1 MDSTLE
7 KKLQTRPAERRSDQ
21 GWTVVEIRS
30 VPAIDGRGVI
40 QTEANSTVSLLCVVD
55 APLAELVWLRNGA
68 TVKLQEANRFG
79 NSSVCVSPVTASDDG
94 AVFSCA
100 TRQDAAT
107 KNSVTLNVTYPPPLS
122 APEQV
127 TVEEE
132 TALALSCGVQANPPV
147 SSVKWS
153 INGSAVDLV
162 ESGFSVSSDGV
173 TSVLSTAVAQRSLHA
188 GTYQCLATSPIY
200 GTRTKSFQ
208 VTVADRST
216 FPLMPIIAGVVVICL
231 TAVLAVLSRWHKIA
245 QCCK

>member
-1 MDSTLE
+1 ML
-7 KKLQTRPAERRSDQ
+7 LV
-21 GWTVVEIRS
+21 TVVSWLMCSSVAASPVEIS
-30 VPAIDGRGVI
+30 SLPGIDGHGVI

-55 APLAELVWLRNGA
+55 APEAELVWLRNGA
-68 TVKLQEANRFG
+68 TVKLQEANKYG

-94 AVFSCA
+94 AVFSCH
-100 TRQDAAT
+100 TREDAAS
-107 KNSVTLNVTYPPPLS
+107 KSSVTLNVTYPPPLA

-132 TALALSCGVQANPPV
+132 TGLALSCGVQANPPV
-147 SSVKWS
+147 SSVKWT
-153 INGSAVDLV
+153 INGSVVDLV

-173 TSVLSTAVAQRSLHA
+173 TCVLSAAVAQRSLHA
-188 GTYQCLATSPIY
+188 GAYECVATSPVY

-208 VTVADRST
+208 VTVADRNT

-231 TAVLAVLSRWHKIA
+231 TAVLAALSRWRRIA